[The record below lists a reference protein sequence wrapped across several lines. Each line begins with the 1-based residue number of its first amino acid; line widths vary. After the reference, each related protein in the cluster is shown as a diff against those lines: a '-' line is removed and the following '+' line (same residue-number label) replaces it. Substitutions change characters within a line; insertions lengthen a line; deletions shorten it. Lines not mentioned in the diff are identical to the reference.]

1 MKETSNVVVT
11 CQVIQ
16 TVLFS
21 FGLLLFRTTG
31 PSRLVRIVRG
41 GGKKKK
47 GAPKVVFARFGPCSI
62 VAAEGPTST
71 AGLGVVNDGL
81 GRDRTGASRNAFR
94 LFWLRSQ
101 LDPLIHAHGKGT
113 KGFFLSAS
121 VPFLPASPL
130 FVSSSIPIHP
140 NSPDIF
146 RFVSLG
152 KEKAKQKK
160 RQSGRP
166 SEWAGTF
173 LPSVHRA

>member
-31 PSRLVRIVRG
+31 PSRLVRIVR

-152 KEKAKQKK
+152 KEKAKQQKK

>member
-1 MKETSNVVVT
+1 MSSDSDRS
-11 CQVIQ
+11 
-16 TVLFS
+16 VLFWS
-21 FGLLLFRTTG
+21 SPFPHNRSIPAG
-31 PSRLVRIVRG
+31 PYRPE
-41 GGKKKK
+41 GKKKK

-152 KEKAKQKK
+152 KEKAKQQKKK
-160 RQSGRP
+160 RQSSRP